1 MYISCLMCCLGPPPA
16 KGGPEPVRVYFLF
29 NVLFCASAS
38 KRWAGTGSC
47 ARRVRSWTRPPHCLF
62 PRREARRRARNAPS
76 LAPPPKPRHRPCLL
90 MTSLSR
96 QPRQRGQR
104 TTGHDPRPVSVTPFF
119 VMSCSFY
126 CACALSLSLSLWLG
140 ECVWVRARLCVCG
153 CACLSVCVGVGGV
166 VWVCVC
172 VWGGGGCVCVCVWG

>member
-1 MYISCLMCCLGPPPA
+1 MCCLCPPPA
-16 KGGPEPVRVYFLF
+16 KDGPEPVRVYFLFSVLFVSSASNRWAGTGSCILF

-76 LAPPPKPRHRPCLL
+76 PAPPPKLRHHPCLL

-96 QPRQRGQR
+96 QRRQRGQR
-104 TTGHDPRPVSVTPFF
+104 TTGHDPRPVSVTPLFCNELLCLLC
-119 VMSCSFY
+119 MWT
-126 CACALSLSLSLWLG
+126 LSLSL
-140 ECVWVRARLCVCG
+140 
-153 CACLSVCVGVGGV
+153 GG
-166 VWVCVC
+166 
-172 VWGGGGCVCVCVWG
+172 